1 MGRNDWVAMITA
13 FVLSGGGNLGAV
25 QVGMLRSLFAAHV
38 RPDLIVGTSV
48 GAINGAWLAGRG
60 AGADLD
66 ELATVWHNL
75 QRSDV
80 FPVNFLGGLR
90 GFIGRTDHLVS
101 SAGLRK
107 ILHRELTIDRL
118 EDARIPFHVVA
129 TDIISGRDHLLST
142 GDAIDAIC
150 ASAAIPGVFP
160 SVSIDGRNLVD
171 GGVVNNCPISH
182 AISLGATNVWVLPC
196 GYACSLETAPRGA
209 LASALQAVSLLIQQ
223 RLRHDA
229 ERYASQITL
238 HIVPTL
244 CPVRVAPTDFSQA
257 DRLIEEAA
265 ELTAAWLLNP
275 ALPTADPLGPHAH
288 HH

>member
-1 MGRNDWVAMITA
+1 MTTA

-25 QVGMLRSLFAAHV
+25 QVGMIRSLFAAHI
-38 RPDLIVGTSV
+38 RPDLIVGTSA
-48 GAINGAWLAGRG
+48 GALNGGWLAGRG
-60 AGADLD
+60 PSANLDQLAD
-66 ELATVWHNL
+66 VWRNL
-75 QRSDV
+75 RRSDI
-80 FPVNFLGGLR
+80 FPTNFVGGLR
-90 GFIGRTDHLVS
+90 GFMGHTDHLIS
-101 SAGLRK
+101 AAGLRR
-107 ILHRELTIDRL
+107 ILKRELTIERL

-129 TDIISGRDHLLST
+129 TDITSGHDHLLST

-160 SVSIDGRNLVD
+160 SVVIDGLHLVD

-182 AISLGATNVWVLPC
+182 AVSLGATNIWVLPC
-196 GYACSLETAPRGA
+196 GYACSLAEAPRSA

-229 ERYASQITL
+229 ERYATQIQL

-244 CPVRVAPTDFSQA
+244 CPITVSPTDFSQA

-265 ELTAAWLLNP
+265 TLTAAWLIDP
-275 ALPTADPLGPHAH
+275 SGVAVQPLGLHDH

>member
-1 MGRNDWVAMITA
+1 MTTA

-25 QVGMLRSLFAAHV
+25 QVGMLRSLFAAHI

-48 GAINGAWLAGRG
+48 GAVNGGWLAGRG

-66 ELATVWHNL
+66 QLADVWRNL
-75 QRSDV
+75 RRTDV
-80 FPVNFLGGLR
+80 FPTNFVGGLR
-90 GFIGRTDHLVS
+90 GFIGHTDHLVS
-101 SAGLRK
+101 AAGLRR
-107 ILHRELTIDRL
+107 ILKRELAIERI

-129 TDIISGRDHLLST
+129 TDITSGHDHLLSS

-160 SVSIDGRNLVD
+160 SVVIDGLHLVD

-182 AISLGATNVWVLPC
+182 AVSLGATNVWVLPC
-196 GYACSLETAPRGA
+196 GYACSLAQAPRGA

-229 ERYASQITL
+229 ERYATQIKL
-238 HIVPTL
+238 HIVPAL
-244 CPVRVAPTDFSQA
+244 CPIKVSPTDFSQA
-257 DRLIEEAA
+257 GRLIEEAA
-265 ELTAAWLLNP
+265 SLTAAWLV
-275 ALPTADPLGPHAH
+275 DPSRVAVQPMGLHDH